1 MIPKRAMEAVYLYK
15 NKKDTNILV
24 TGGIGYFS
32 HDKNSKEANKM
43 QQFLLENGVKDTDII
58 IEDNSKNTYQNI
70 KYSYNILSNIYNL
83 EKVNILLVTS
93 DFHMKRCVYLARIF
107 FKSSNIYEYPVK
119 GDNINLDNWKS
130 THAGRKLI
138 IQEKLL
144 FLISRLKK

>member
-1 MIPKRAMEAVYLYK
+1 MIPKRAMGAVFLYK
-15 NKKDTNILV
+15 NKKIDKILV

-32 HDKNSKEANKM
+32 YDKKNKEANKM
-43 QQFLLENGVKDTDII
+43 QQFLLENGVRNTDII

-70 KYSYNILSNIYNL
+70 KYSYNMLSDMYSLENI
-83 EKVNILLVTS
+83 NILLVTS

-107 FKSSNIYEYPVK
+107 FKSSNIYEYPII

-130 THAGRKLI
+130 TREGRKLI

>member
-119 GDNINLDNWKS
+119 GDNINLDNLKS